1 MCLPSKTFRL
11 RVLRKIRCFMRKY
24 RSVHVVCAMEMPM
37 QFNMYRF
44 IICNGNAAN
53 AQCRYPCL
61 CALVCKRNVMSWFRI
76 VSSFCKYCT
85 FVFHRPKLYW
95 NANFVCLQWN
105 LHFFSEIHSV
115 LLFVQSVACFFF
127 LCLCPGRFQGGLMV
141 EDFRSPMVLAGLSG
155 SVECLKLLLS
165 QGMQIRQESLM
176 LLSTAG
182 CLWQKDIFFGRYLV
196 ASVGLPVCSERFD
209 LCCQIASF
217 HGTEACGCS

>member
-1 MCLPSKTFRL
+1 
-11 RVLRKIRCFMRKY
+11 MRNY

-61 CALVCKRNVMSWFRI
+61 CVLVCKRNVMSWFRI

-85 FVFHRPKLYW
+85 FVFHCTKLYW

-115 LLFVQSVACFFF
+115 LLFVQSVVCFFS
-127 LCLCPGRFQGGLMV
+127 LCLCPGRYPRRPDGGR
-141 EDFRSPMVLAGLSG
+141 FSFAHGAGRAQWKRGVSKTAFEPG
-155 SVECLKLLLS
+155 DADSTRIPYVAVY
-165 QGMQIRQESLM
+165 RWVSLTDVSS
-176 LLSTAG
+176 L
-182 CLWQKDIFFGRYLV
+182 R
-196 ASVGLPVCSERFD
+196 RN
-209 LCCQIASF
+209 
-217 HGTEACGCS
+217 